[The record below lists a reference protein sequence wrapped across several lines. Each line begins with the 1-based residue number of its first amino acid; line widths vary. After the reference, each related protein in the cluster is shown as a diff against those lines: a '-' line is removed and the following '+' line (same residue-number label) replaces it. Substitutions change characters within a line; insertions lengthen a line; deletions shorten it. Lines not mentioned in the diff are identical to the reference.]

1 MNSKRLTKIFG
12 LEPGDSVQH
21 RLFGKAVHWE
31 AFLNGLGNVCSCGVA
46 EINLIALAD
55 GAKLALSV
63 VCDHENTL
71 FAAVTATLETDF
83 QHQHKAKVFGSHL
96 PGRPK
101 SLGNIR

>member
-83 QHQHKAKVFGSHL
+83 QHRYKARVFNGYLLGL
-96 PGRPK
+96 PK
-101 SLGNIR
+101 TLGNKR